1 MTEMTYHKTKNIVIK
16 SAHVDELM
24 IPLVEEL
31 NKLNAVFTLH
41 CCQGQDGDDSQ
52 WYEHAYL
59 HLFVNDLQCPI
70 FQEVVTYFAINENA
84 QFESSLCIRSKHA
97 RIDDRML
104 PHIKGT
110 LVIRFPHDRITEV
123 TKNIV
128 EIVSFHQ
135 TVQNGIAEKVVDD
148 EKTSS
153 PDKPSAKIRLQSRR
167 KR

>member
-1 MTEMTYHKTKNIVIK
+1 MTYHNTINIVIK
-16 SAHVDELM
+16 TANVDELM
-24 IPLVEEL
+24 VPLVDEL
-31 NKLNAVFTLH
+31 NRLNAVTTLH
-41 CCQGQDGDDSQ
+41 CCQGES
-52 WYEHAYL
+52 YEPAYL

-123 TKNIV
+123 TKNV
-128 EIVSFHQ
+128 KEIVGHHQ
-135 TVQNGIAEKVVDD
+135 KMKALIADLGRKVVVD
-148 EKTSS
+148 EKASS
-153 PDKPSAKIRLQSRR
+153 LDKPLAKDLPAKKKAKKS
-167 KR
+167 